1 MKSQIQCG
9 HHRYWNIFMTE
20 HFPSKIGLS
29 QQFDCSYLPDRQ
41 EQLLVILDSQCY
53 TPKRFEDL
61 LELGFR
67 RSGDQIYRP
76 HCPSCNAC
84 ESMRIPVAQFQ
95 QTKSQKRKFKL
106 AKTKFKL
113 RVSNKEQL
121 EYYELYEK
129 YINQKHSDGTMFPPN
144 RLQYESFLFCNWL
157 PVTFLEL
164 WDENELIA
172 VAVTDTMPN
181 SLSAIYTFYHPNYDK
196 YSLGNVMILLQIEY
210 ALESGC
216 EYLYLGYQ
224 IDECRKMSYKSQFK
238 PAERF
243 ISDIWQL
250 KL

>member
-1 MKSQIQCG
+1 M
-9 HHRYWNIFMTE
+9 NE

-29 QQFDCSYLPDRQ
+29 QQFDCSYLPDKQ

-53 TPKRFEDL
+53 NAARFQDL

-84 ESMRIPVAQFQ
+84 ESMRLPVKDFVLS
-95 QTKSQKRKFKL
+95 KSQKRKLKL
-106 AKTKFKL
+106 AKNHFHVK
-113 RVSNKEQL
+113 VSDKEQSN
-121 EYYELYEK
+121 YYALYK
-129 YINQKHSDGTMFPPN
+129 NYINHKHSDGTMFPPN

-157 PVTFLEL
+157 PITFIEL
-164 WDENELIA
+164 WDKDELIA

-181 SLSAIYTFYHPNYDK
+181 SLSAIYTFYHPGYDK
-196 YSLGNVMILLQIEY
+196 FSLGNVMILLQVEF
-210 ALESGC
+210 AKSSGFD
-216 EYLYLGYQ
+216 YVYLGYQ

-243 ISDIWQL
+243 ISDVWQL

>member
-1 MKSQIQCG
+1 
-9 HHRYWNIFMTE
+9 MTE

-29 QQFDCSYLPDRQ
+29 QQFDCSYLPDKQ

-53 TPKRFEDL
+53 NAARFQDL

-84 ESMRIPVAQFQ
+84 ESMRLPVKDFVLS
-95 QTKSQKRKFKL
+95 KSQKRKLKT
-106 AKTKFKL
+106 AKNNFYTK
-113 RVSNKEQL
+113 VSDIEQSN
-121 EYYELYEK
+121 YYALYEN
-129 YINQKHSDGTMFPPN
+129 YISKKHHDGTMFPPN

-157 PVTFLEL
+157 PVTFIEL
-164 WDENELIA
+164 WDQDELIA

-181 SLSAIYTFYHPNYDK
+181 SLSAIYTFYHPDYDK
-196 YSLGNVMILLQIEY
+196 FSLGNVMILLQIEY
-210 ALESGC
+210 AKTSGLD
-216 EYLYLGYQ
+216 YVYLGYQ

-243 ISDIWQL
+243 ISDVWQL

>member
-1 MKSQIQCG
+1 
-9 HHRYWNIFMTE
+9 MTE

-53 TPKRFEDL
+53 NPSRFQDL

-84 ESMRIPVAQFQ
+84 ESMRIPVKQFKH
-95 QTKSQKRKFKL
+95 TKSQKRKLKL
-106 AKTKFKL
+106 AKSKFKL
-113 RVSNKEQL
+113 KISDKEQL
-121 EYYELYEK
+121 EYYGLYEK
-129 YINQKHSDGTMFPPN
+129 YISQKHTDGTMFPPN

-164 WDENELIA
+164 WDGEELVA

-196 YSLGNVMILLQIEY
+196 YSLGIVMILLQVQY
-210 ALESGC
+210 ALESGF

-224 IDECRKMSYKSQFK
+224 INECRKMSYKAQFK

-243 ISDIWQL
+243 ISDVWQL
-250 KL
+250 NL

>member
-1 MKSQIQCG
+1 
-9 HHRYWNIFMTE
+9 MTE

-29 QQFDCSYLPDRQ
+29 QQFDCSYLPDKQ

-53 TPKRFEDL
+53 NAARFQDL

-84 ESMRIPVAQFQ
+84 ESMRLPVKDFVLS
-95 QTKSQKRKFKL
+95 KSQKRKLKA
-106 AKTKFKL
+106 AKSNFNIK
-113 RVSNKEQL
+113 VSDKEQSN
-121 EYYELYEK
+121 YYALYEN
-129 YINQKHSDGTMFPPN
+129 YINQKHYDGTMFPPN

-157 PVTFLEL
+157 PVTFIEL
-164 WDENELIA
+164 WDQDELIA

-181 SLSAIYTFYHPNYDK
+181 SLSAIYTFYHPDYDK
-196 YSLGNVMILLQIEY
+196 FSLGVVMILLQIEF
-210 ALESGC
+210 AKSSG
-216 EYLYLGYQ
+216 LDSVYLGYQ

-243 ISDIWQL
+243 ISDVWQL

>member
-164 WDENELIA
+164 WDEDELIA

-181 SLSAIYTFYHPNYDK
+181 SLSAIYTFYHPDYDK

-210 ALESGC
+210 ALESGS

-243 ISDIWQL
+243 ISDVWQL

>member
-1 MKSQIQCG
+1 
-9 HHRYWNIFMTE
+9 MTE

-29 QQFDCSYLPDRQ
+29 QQFDCSYLPDKQ

-53 TPKRFEDL
+53 NAARFQDL

-76 HCPSCNAC
+76 HCPSCHAC
-84 ESMRIPVAQFQ
+84 ESMRLPVKDFVLS
-95 QTKSQKRKFKL
+95 KSQKRKLKA
-106 AKTKFKL
+106 AKSKFHIK
-113 RVSNKEQL
+113 VSDKEQSN
-121 EYYELYEK
+121 YYALYEN
-129 YINQKHSDGTMFPPN
+129 YINQKHYDGTMFPPN

-157 PVTFLEL
+157 PVTFIEL
-164 WDENELIA
+164 WDQDELIA

-181 SLSAIYTFYHPNYDK
+181 SLSAIYTFYHPDYDK
-196 YSLGNVMILLQIEY
+196 FSLGVVMILLQIEL
-210 ALESGC
+210 ALDSGLD
-216 EYLYLGYQ
+216 YVYLGYQ

-243 ISDIWQL
+243 ISDVWQL